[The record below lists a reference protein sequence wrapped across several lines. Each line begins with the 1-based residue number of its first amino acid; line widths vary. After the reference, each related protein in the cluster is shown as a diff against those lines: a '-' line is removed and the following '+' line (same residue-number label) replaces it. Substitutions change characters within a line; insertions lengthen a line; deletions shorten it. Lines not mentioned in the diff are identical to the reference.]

1 MLHSSR
7 LILATLPLTFSAL
20 GVALP
25 AAAQTTLAPSA
36 AAGAPANDSSAPG
49 EGDIIVTGSYARS
62 LAAATETKRK
72 AGFGVDAINATD
84 IGKFPAQNVAE
95 ALQLV
100 PGVAITRPRGEG
112 LYVSVR
118 GLGPQFQSTLL
129 NGRPVAINDLIENG
143 GANGRQFRFEM
154 LPAEFVSQIDVV
166 KTPTP
171 DMTEGALGGNI
182 DVHTF
187 RPLEVG
193 TKTTLNL
200 RGTYT
205 TLAKKVTPNATALTS
220 YKSKDGTFGILAGAQ
235 YWGKEVRNDRFYN
248 TGWYLDKFSSA
259 LGTGFYTPGR
269 TRPTVETENRKRLS
283 GLISAQWS
291 PTAELETTLDVLA
304 TRLDV
309 AYDEYGLDIYPDDA
323 SVAGHRPVLVPGSAK
338 LDGNTVV
345 AATINDV
352 RFMGTREYSLN
363 RHDLI
368 TVGLKQVWN
377 PEGWHIVANANW
389 SYAHSFHPSN
399 AEGTVRS
406 RIQFFAPLSYD
417 SSGGYQVA
425 PTISTPVNVLD
436 ASKYTLY
443 PFNIAP
449 KNSKDWDTYGRLDV
463 ERALSGFITKIAA
476 GGEYHWRQRDYR
488 RRDFTV
494 NPAANTAL
502 TTFAPNGYE
511 QIPFDNFLSG
521 VGGNIPRTWLVP
533 ITSVFYDKLFTDAVA
548 NAPLAP
554 GDLRASYVVTEKTA
568 GGYVRADYAFPL
580 GAVPVTGNVGVRY
593 VHTDQ
598 VASGTL
604 TTGNVP
610 TPASFPQTFAN
621 WLPSF
626 NLRAELTPSL
636 VGRLAASRVLTRPN
650 VTQSAPQITVS
661 TDQATA
667 SGGNPALK
675 PFLATQ
681 FDGSLE
687 WYFSQSGSLTG
698 AVFYKAM
705 DDYITAQNINV
716 EIPGRGTVLLS
727 TQVNGGKAKVY
738 GAEAAY
744 NQVFT
749 FLPKPFDGLG
759 FQASYTH
766 TSVQASYTAGARP
779 IKDQLIGLSKN
790 SFNVVGFYDKGPL
803 STRLSYTWRDKYLAG
818 IGSTTQV
825 PTYVAAFGSL
835 DGNIS
840 VRANH
845 AVTFSIE
852 AINIANANTY
862 TYNDKELQF
871 GEINNYGRT
880 ILFGVRAQF

>member
-1 MLHSSR
+1 MSRSR
-7 LILATLPLTFSAL
+7 LLQATLPLTLAAL
-20 GVALP
+20 GFTQA
-25 AAAQTTLAPSA
+25 AAAQTTASA
-36 AAGAPANDSSAPG
+36 SSTGEQTPDAVNGAES
-49 EGDIIVTGSYARS
+49 DIVVTGSYAQS
-62 LAAATETKRK
+62 LAAATETKRR

-166 KTPTP
+166 KTPTA

-193 TKTTLNL
+193 NKATLNL

-205 TLAKKVTPNATALTS
+205 TLTDKVKPNATALTS
-220 YKSKDGTFGILAGAQ
+220 AKTDDGTFGILAAAQ
-235 YWGKEVRNDRFYN
+235 YWGKEVRNDRSYN

-259 LGTGFYTPGR
+259 LGRGFYTPGR
-269 TRPTVETENRKRLS
+269 TRPTVETEDRKRLS
-283 GLISAQWS
+283 GLISAQWKPS
-291 PTAELETTLDVLA
+291 PELETTLDVLA
-304 TRLDV
+304 TRLEV
-309 AYDEYGLDIYPDDA
+309 AYDEYGLDIYPDDT
-323 SVAGHRPVLVPGSAK
+323 SVAGHRPVIVPGSVK

-368 TVGLKQVWN
+368 TIGLKQVWN
-377 PEGWHIVANANW
+377 PAGWHVVANGNW
-389 SYAHSFHPSN
+389 SYAHSFHPSY

-417 SSGGYQVA
+417 SSGGYKVV
-425 PTISTPVNVLD
+425 PTISTPTNVLD
-436 ASKYTLY
+436 PANYTLY

-463 ERALSGFITKIAA
+463 DHEMDGFLTKLSA
-476 GGEYHWRQRDYR
+476 GGEYHWRKRDYR

-494 NPAANTAL
+494 NPAANTTL
-502 TTFAPNGYE
+502 LGFAPNGFE
-511 QIPFDNFLSG
+511 QIPFDDFLSG
-521 VGGNIPRTWLVP
+521 VEGNIPRTWIVP
-533 ITSVFYDKLFTDAVA
+533 ITDVFYNKLFTAAIA
-548 NAPLAP
+548 NAPLAA
-554 GDLRASYVVTEKTA
+554 GDLRASYIVTEKTA
-568 GGYVRADYAFPL
+568 GGYARADYAFGL
-580 GAVPVTGNVGVRY
+580 GSVGVTGNLGVRY

-604 TTGNVP
+604 TTGNVA
-610 TPASFPQTFAN
+610 TPASFPQTFNN

-626 NLRAELTPSL
+626 NLRAELTHDL

-650 VTQSAPQITVS
+650 VTQSAPQISVS
-661 TDQATA
+661 TDAPTA
-667 SGGNPALK
+667 SGGNPALQ

-687 WYFSQSGSLTG
+687 WYFNRVGSLTG
-698 AVFYKAM
+698 ALFYKAM

-727 TQVNGGKAKVY
+727 TQVNGGNAKVY

-744 NQVFT
+744 NQVFS
-749 FLPKPFDGLG
+749 FLPAPFDGLG

-779 IKDQLIGLSKN
+779 IVDQLIGLSKN

-803 STRLSYTWRDKYLAG
+803 STRLSYTWRDKYLTG
-818 IGSTTQV
+818 IGSTTQA
-825 PTYVAAFGSL
+825 PTYQAAFGSL
-835 DGNIS
+835 DGNLS
-840 VRANH
+840 VRA
-845 AVTFSIE
+845 TDQLLFSIE

-862 TYNDKELQF
+862 SYNDRELQF